1 MWGDISLLGPW
12 SNKLEKYN
20 ATFEAHRIKY
30 AIKDFHVGKK
40 AVLWL
45 DKVKPCL
52 STCGTQQTCL
62 PSPNTQLHGL
72 AGWGLLAT
80 TWFPFCSRHIQV
92 LKDGL
97 SFLKKKN
104 ETNATS
110 NYLVFPFNKYKCKV
124 LSLSFFCWVIVDLQ
138 YYYCFRCTKIGNT
151 PQIFV
156 SSLHTSHANN
166 LSILPIL
173 VRACLLGHV
182 GLFAI
187 PWTTAQQ
194 APLSMRFARQEY
206 WSGLPLP
213 PLGKSSRSR
222 DQTHIS
228 CIGRRVLYHCTTW
241 EAQFWCRSYW
251 SDHKMLS
258 FLI

>member
-30 AIKDFHVGKK
+30 TIKDFHVGKK

-45 DKVKPCL
+45 KPCL
-52 STCGTQQTCL
+52 STCGTQQMCL

-72 AGWGLLAT
+72 AGWGPLVT
-80 TWFPFCSRHIQV
+80 TQFPFCSRHIQV
-92 LKDGL
+92 LFSFFFHIQVLKDRF
-97 SFLKKKN
+97 SFFKKN

-110 NYLVFPFNKYKCKV
+110 NYLVFPFNKYNCKV

-138 YYYCFRCTKIGNT
+138 YYYCFRRTKIGNA

-156 SSLHTSHANN
+156 SSLHMSHANN

-182 GLFAI
+182 GLFAT
-187 PWTTAQQ
+187 P
-194 APLSMRFARQEY
+194 
-206 WSGLPLP
+206 
-213 PLGKSSRSR
+213 
-222 DQTHIS
+222 
-228 CIGRRVLYHCTTW
+228 
-241 EAQFWCRSYW
+241 
-251 SDHKMLS
+251 
-258 FLI
+258 